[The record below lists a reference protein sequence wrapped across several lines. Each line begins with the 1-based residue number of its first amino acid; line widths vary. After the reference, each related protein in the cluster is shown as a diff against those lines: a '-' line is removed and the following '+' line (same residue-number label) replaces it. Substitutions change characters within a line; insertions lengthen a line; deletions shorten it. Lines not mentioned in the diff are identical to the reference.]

1 MAHTVLFSWKLVI
14 VDERLLIF
22 ITLMDEN
29 ETLCNSFRTPA
40 FILNLQR
47 PVKTTAI
54 IALYY
59 IKLHC
64 DPHKI

>member
-22 ITLMDEN
+22 TALMDEY

-40 FILNLQR
+40 FILNL
-47 PVKTTAI
+47 
-54 IALYY
+54 
-59 IKLHC
+59 
-64 DPHKI
+64 